1 MGIETAILGSA
12 IIGGGLS
19 YLSSKEQSSAAQSA
33 ANTQASA
40 ADRASQLQYQMFQ
53 ENRSDLAPWREAGG
67 RSLAELERLQGT
79 YESAVMNPNQYQQSP
94 GYGWL
99 QQQGLDALQKSG
111 AASGT
116 PITRD
121 AIQFGQGL
129 ALQDYTGYLGRLESL
144 MNRYAGTAQVGQTA
158 SNTLAQL
165 GQNYAG
171 NVGNL
176 YQNAGNAIA
185 SGQINQANAR
195 TGLYQNL
202 ANIGANA
209 ANQYSL
215 NNYLGNLGNQSQQPS
230 YYSFAAPS
238 QYAGNV
244 PTSGWSPWTNVVNTT
259 PTTPLPDDYASIA
272 LSYGAGIT

>member
-1 MGIETAILGSA
+1 MGATATIASIAVPA
-12 IIGGGLS
+12 IM
-19 YLSSKEQSSAAQSA
+19 SSDAARRQSHAAEDA
-33 ANTQASA
+33 ANTQAAA
-40 ADRASQLQYQMFQ
+40 ADRAAQLQYQMFQ
-53 ENRSDLAPWREAGG
+53 ENRADLAPWRAAGE
-67 RSLAELERLQGT
+67 RSLADLERLQGT
-79 YESAVMNPNQYQQSP
+79 YEGAVLNPNQYQQSP

-99 QQQGLDALQKSG
+99 QQQGLDALRKGG

-158 SNTLAQL
+158 SNNLAAL

-202 ANIGANA
+202 ANIGTNA

-215 NNYLGNLGNQSQQPS
+215 NNYLGNLGTQGMSSSPS
-230 YYSFAAPS
+230 
-238 QYAGNV
+238 
-244 PTSGWSPWTNVVNTT
+244 TS
-259 PTTPLPDDYASIA
+259 LPYNYQ
-272 LSYGAGIT
+272 SYGYEMPGYGIT